1 MDIPENERTYIYK
14 HLGHSE
20 NINKNIYQ
28 SPLGIKEIT
37 VVGRKLQEIDDS
49 LITNEEGFCSCEN
62 DDLDYIVEKKKE
74 RAYSR
79 WTKNE
84 NLIIK
89 DYFKEYLQ
97 GKATK
102 KLPSR
107 KEILEFKEKHPEIE
121 KEWFVIRNKMM
132 NECNK
137 NKLIS

>member
-1 MDIPENERTYIYK
+1 MDIPENERNYIYK

-49 LITNEEGFCSCEN
+49 LITNEEGFSSGEN